1 MTLLDIFLPY
11 QKSFFYNQS
20 KRKIWVSSRQI
31 GKSFCIAGILVYKAL
46 SVKNGLS
53 LCVSVNS
60 RSASE
65 IIRKCSQFAEAVKR
79 LSNGSIDYESSYD
92 HINFSNGSRVLSLPS
107 TSDSLRGFTAQGCV
121 CIDEAAFI
129 YKLDE
134 ILQGIAPTL
143 TRCPDAELIM
153 TTTPAGMNGTFYELY
168 QNAIINPEWYVQHT
182 TIHDAISDGLEI
194 DISRL
199 KSLCPDPDIFAQEY
213 ECKFLSEY
221 GSMIDI
227 NLLDWYDELPSGRQ
241 TTYLGMDIGSS
252 NDRSAIVTAIQISDI
267 TYIDDIIMLNK
278 TTYQEQLNILKQIH
292 KMRNFSSGYVDRT
305 GIGSAFAEFATK
317 QVSSRIQGWNFTSTN
332 KTPMYERLRSMVY
345 DHKVKFNSK
354 FRKLIEQDFRNVQR
368 IITPDGNVKYVA
380 EHDQNGHSDATS
392 GIVLALQAAFDRP
405 ASLTSPI
412 PYSIPSRFR
421 M

>member
-1 MTLLDIFLPY
+1 MTLLDLAYPY
-11 QKSFFYNQS
+11 QKNFILNQS

-31 GKSFCIAGILVYKAL
+31 GKSWTIALILCYKAL
-46 SVKNGLS
+46 SVRNGLS

-65 IIRKCSQFAEAVKR
+65 IIRKCSQFAEAVRK
-79 LSNGSIDYESSYD
+79 LSNGSIDYEASYD

-107 TSDSLRGFTAQGCV
+107 TSDGLRGWSGNCV
-121 CIDEAAFI
+121 CLDEAAFI

-143 TRCPDAELIM
+143 TRDPDAELIM
-153 TTTPAGMNGTFYELY
+153 TTTPAGMNGAFYELY

-182 TIHDAISDGLEI
+182 TIHDAISDGLDV

-199 KSLCPDPDIFAQEY
+199 KTLCPDPDIFAQEY

-241 TTYLGMDIGSS
+241 TSYMGMDIGSS
-252 NDRSAIVTAIQISDI
+252 NDRSAIVTAIQIADI
-267 TYIDDIIMLNK
+267 TYIDDIIMLNN
-278 TTYQEQLNILKQIH
+278 TPYQEQLNILKQIYRI
-292 KMRNFSSGYVDRT
+292 RNYASGYVDRN
-305 GIGSAFAEFATK
+305 GIGSAFSEFATK
-317 QVSSRIQGWNFTSTN
+317 QVSSRIQGWNFTSQN
-332 KTPMYERLRSMVY
+332 KPPMYERLRSMVY

-354 FRKLIEQDFRNVQR
+354 LRKLIEQDFRNVQR
-368 IITPDGNVKYVA
+368 IITPDGNVKYIA
-380 EHDQNGHSDATS
+380 GHDQNGHSDATS

-405 ASLTSPI
+405 ASLASPI